1 MQKTFFNSLPNFNSS
16 LLNVDRENGIL
27 KNTCIAQFGL
37 NKNDSFFD
45 EAFLNDLVKIGNE
58 GEGIKSRFGH
68 PNMCS
73 TSFGSFIGK
82 YKNFSIGEASNKKK
96 SVFADLHLDPISKK
110 TQVEGKGISMYDYIV
125 DMAETN
131 PDMFGNSIHIYS
143 EMFEREINGEKQVLH
158 KLDKFK
164 ACDLVDDPAATDS
177 LFSANP
183 SDLGVIVTQ
192 FLDGNPEIF
201 ETISKQ
207 PAIIQDFFERYANY
221 SNRKS
226 LINFNMSFLDKMKK
240 KFSTKKEGETFDIDL
255 TLADGSIV
263 TVVTD
268 AEQPQVG
275 DQVTDDAGSPVEDNE
290 YVLPDGS
297 SIVTVGGAIT
307 EIKEP
312 AAADPT
318 DEPTMADVMNSVKLF
333 GTQLTTLSKKF
344 SNAQKSNEEAFG
356 LLQDEFQKFEKS
368 TNLKFKGIKSTYEA
382 PAGEQGGKGGK
393 KEGAYDAEK
402 VAEARRK
409 INEKK

>member
-1 MQKTFFNSLPNFNSS
+1 MQKSFFNSLPNFNSNGI
-16 LLNVDRENGIL
+16 NVDRENSIL

-45 EAFLNDLVKIGNE
+45 KSFLNDLVRVGNE
-58 GEGIKSRFGH
+58 SDGIKSRFGH

-82 YKNFSIGEASNKKK
+82 YKNFSIGETTSGKK
-96 SVFADLHLDPISKK
+96 SVFADLHLDPITKK
-110 TQVEGKGISMYDYIV
+110 TQVEGKGISMYDYIM

-143 EMFEREINGEKQVLH
+143 ECFEQEIDGEKQVLH

-183 SDLGVIVTQ
+183 ADLGVIVTQ
-192 FLDGNPEIF
+192 FLDGNPQIF

-240 KFSTKKEGETFDIDL
+240 KFSNKKEGETFDIDL

-290 YVLPDGS
+290 HVLPDGS

-307 EIKEP
+307 EIKE
-312 AAADPT
+312 AAPADPAG
-318 DEPTMADVMNSVKLF
+318 EPTMADVMASVKLF
-333 GTQLTTLSKKF
+333 GTQLTALSKNF
-344 SNAQKSNEEAFG
+344 NTAQKGNEAAFE

-368 TNLKFKGIKSTYEA
+368 TNLKLKGIKSTYEA
-382 PAGEQGGKGGK
+382 PAAEKGEKGGK
-393 KEGAYDAEK
+393 KDGAYDADK
-402 VAEARRK
+402 VAEARK
-409 INEKK
+409 KLTEKK